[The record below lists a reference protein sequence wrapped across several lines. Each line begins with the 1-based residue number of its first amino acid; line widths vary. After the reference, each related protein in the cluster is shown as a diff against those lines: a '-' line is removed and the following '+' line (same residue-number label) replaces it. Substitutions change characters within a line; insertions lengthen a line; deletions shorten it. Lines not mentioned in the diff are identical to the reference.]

1 MPESTPPSSAP
12 TTPADRPS
20 NAEVK
25 ARWKVDPQKDP
36 YSIELGKLNP
46 GHGDYFE
53 ANTMMGIFERLHK
66 EAPVHRTEE
75 SQFGAYWN
83 VTGFDAVKQV
93 DTNAKLF
100 SSDAMNGGIRLG
112 GQRLEEPDPTMSLP
126 MFIMQDA
133 PVHDDQRKVVAPMF
147 TPRTLA
153 TFEDLIRTRAGD
165 ILDELPRGEDFDWVQ
180 KVSVELTSRMLAT
193 LFAVPQEDRHKLIHW
208 SDTVER
214 LADPDYFKTVEEGMM
229 EIWGCFE
236 YFSDAWKDRSGQEVP
251 GLDLI
256 SFLANGEATKDMP
269 PNEFLG
275 NVLLL
280 IVAGNDTTRNSISAG
295 VLGLNQFPE
304 EYDKLRANPELI
316 PNMVPEIIRW
326 HSPVAHMCRTAMA
339 DTELGGQKISK
350 WDRICMW
357 YLAGNHDKSKI
368 EDPGRLLIDRKNAR
382 QHLGFGF
389 GIHRCLGN
397 RLAEMQLRVL
407 WEEVM
412 KRFEHL
418 EVTGDAKYLNSSFIH
433 GITELQVRVHDL

>member
-1 MPESTPPSSAP
+1 MTDTPSIDAESRQTQ
-12 TTPADRPS
+12 S
-20 NAEVK
+20 NAEVA
-25 ARWKVDPQKDP
+25 ARWKIDPHQDP

-46 GHGDYFE
+46 GHGAYFA
-53 ANTMMGIFERLHK
+53 ANTAMGLFDRLHK

-75 SQFGAYWN
+75 SQYGAYWN
-83 VTGFDAVKQV
+83 ITSFDAVKQV
-93 DTNAKLF
+93 DTNPKLF
-100 SSDAMNGGIRLG
+100 SSSAMNGGIRLG
-112 GQRLEEPDPTMSLP
+112 GQRLEEPDPTMTLP

-133 PVHDDQRKVVAPMF
+133 PVHDEQRKAVAPMF
-147 TPRTLA
+147 TPRNLA
-153 TFEDLIRTRAGD
+153 GFESLIRSRAAD
-165 ILDELPRGEDFDWVQ
+165 ILDGLPRNQDFDWVSQ
-180 KVSVELTSRMLAT
+180 VSVELTSRMLAT
-193 LFAVPQEDRHKLIHW
+193 LFDVPQEDRHKLIHW

-214 LADPDYFKTVEEGMM
+214 LADPEYFDTVEEGMQ

-236 YFSDAWKDRSGQEVP
+236 YFSEAWKDRSGAREP

-256 SFLANGEATKDMP
+256 SFLANGEATKEMP

-295 VLGLNQFPE
+295 VLGLNRFPE
-304 EYDKLRANPELI
+304 EYDKLRKNPDLI

-339 DTELGGQKISK
+339 DTELGGKKIHQ

-357 YLAGNHDKSKI
+357 YLAGNHDKNKI
-368 EDPGRLLIDRKNAR
+368 ENPSQLLIDRKNAR

-412 KRFEHL
+412 KRFEQV
-418 EVTGDAKYLNSSFIH
+418 EVVGQPQFLNSSFIH
-433 GITELQVRVHDL
+433 GITDLPVRVHDR

>member
-1 MPESTPPSSAP
+1 MSDTAPPSSP
-12 TTPADRPS
+12 NETLS
-20 NAEVK
+20 NTDIKE
-25 ARWKVDPQKDP
+25 RWKVDPQLDP
-36 YSIELGKLNP
+36 YSIELGKINP

-53 ANTMMGIFERLHK
+53 ANTKMGLFERLHK

-83 VTGFDAVKQV
+83 ITEFDVIKEV
-93 DTNAKLF
+93 DTQPNLF
-100 SSDAMNGGIRLG
+100 SSDSANGGIRLG
-112 GQRLEEPDPTMSLP
+112 GQPAEDRDESMQLP

-133 PVHDDQRKVVAPMF
+133 PIHDEQRKVVAPMF

-153 TFEDLIRTRAGD
+153 TFEDLIRSRAAD
-165 ILDELPRGEDFDWVQ
+165 ILDELPRGEDFDWV
-180 KVSVELTSRMLAT
+180 KHVSVDLTSRMLT
-193 LFAVPQEDRHKLIHW
+193 
-208 SDTVER
+208 
-214 LADPDYFKTVEEGMM
+214 DPDYFETVEEGFK

-236 YFSDAWKDRSGQEVP
+236 YFSGAWAERSNQAEP

-304 EYDKLRANPELI
+304 EYDKLRAHPELI

-339 DTELGGQKISK
+339 DTELGGRKISK
-350 WDRICMW
+350 WDRVCMW
-357 YLAGNHDKSKI
+357 YLAGNHDRKKI

-412 KRFEHL
+412 KRFKQV
-418 EVTGDAKYLNSSFIH
+418 EVVGEAKFLNSSFIH
-433 GITELQVRVHDL
+433 GITQLPVRVHDL